1 MVIKNNKNLNGT
13 FCQTHPQRA
22 DSDAPSSKIISR
34 SILKFE
40 TLSPNRVVHKTQNLF
55 CVGVQELYYQ
65 KVKTDF
71 SQTRHEKE
79 SLAQLVRPTSAV
91 ASTCFSVNETSAE
104 VV

>member
-1 MVIKNNKNLNGT
+1 MEHHYQPFEDV
-13 FCQTHPQRA
+13 
-22 DSDAPSSKIISR
+22 SDKTCYSDFIFYYHSKR
-34 SILKFE
+34 RRL
-40 TLSPNRVVHKTQNLF
+40 LSPNRVLHKTQNLF

-65 KVKTDF
+65 KVKTDV